1 MHWSQ
6 SVSTS
11 KFSLGRHRPSVP
23 KKTRAICLGPE
34 FRVPFHLVKN
44 QVEVF
49 RCEAHIWLL
58 GMVIS
63 GWAATSMFESSWG
76 GASKS
81 CLALRKRRRD
91 CALASIFWLSL
102 CFSMFFSPPPSSSLP
117 LSFSLSFTVLS
128 PSCPFIS
135 LFSFLL
141 TISAFPSLALPS
153 SFCLSPFMPFLP
165 PFLSLY
171 FLSFYLWEKTRT

>member
-11 KFSLGRHRPSVP
+11 KFSLGRHSPSVP
-23 KKTRAICLGPE
+23 KKTWAIFLGPE
-34 FRVPFHLVKN
+34 FRDPFHLVKN

-49 RCEAHIWLL
+49 RCEAHISLL

-76 GASKS
+76 GAAKS

-91 CALASIFWLSL
+91 CALASIFWLVLSVFL
-102 CFSMFFSPPPSSSLP
+102 CFFSHSHPLCSSFFLHCNFFFISDFIDLGP
-117 LSFSLSFTVLS
+117 LSFFVGESGQSVVNFVYLFKEPALSF
-128 PSCPFIS
+128 ID
-135 LFSFLL
+135 LF
-141 TISAFPSLALPS
+141 
-153 SFCLSPFMPFLP
+153 
-165 PFLSLY
+165 Y
-171 FLSFYLWEKTRT
+171 FF